1 MNISLNIKIILV
13 LSALL
18 TKSNHLIYTSVMSP
32 EHSKLV
38 NVLDVAKF
46 FLFMAGK
53 TEEENEP
60 ITNMKLQKLVYYAQG
75 YFLAKFDKTL
85 FNDEIKAWPH
95 GPVCPRVYEFY
106 KGNGPYPIECPVDFD
121 TKKFSKD
128 QLQVLTDVWNYYS
141 QYSAIGLRN
150 LTHEEKPWKETQQNQ
165 VISTDSMKC
174 FFKTLIE

>member
-1 MNISLNIKIILV
+1 
-13 LSALL
+13 
-18 TKSNHLIYTSVMSP
+18 MSQK
-32 EHSKLV
+32 HSKHV

-46 FLFMAGK
+46 FLFMAGR
-53 TEEENEP
+53 TDEENEP

-75 YFLAKFDKTL
+75 YHVAKYNDVL

-106 KGNGPYPIECPVDFD
+106 RGYGANPIECPIEFD
-121 TKKFSKD
+121 TTIFSKY
-128 QLQVLTDVWNYYS
+128 QLQTLTDVWNCYS

-150 LTHEEKPWKETQQNQ
+150 LTHEEPPWKETQQNQ